1 MVDKKKKVG
10 NVRQIVQISVFVLV
24 FLISISKWLV
34 EKGIKIPFLP
44 DASLH
49 AICPFGG
56 VVTIYE
62 FVTKGDFIQKI
73 HSSSFILM
81 TLGVL
86 TAILFGAIFCGYIC
100 PFGTFQEWIGKL
112 GKKLFPKK
120 YNKLIPAKFDRV
132 LRNLRYVVLIMVVYQ
147 TAISA
152 KLVFQ
157 SIDPYYALFNLLTS
171 EIAVSAY
178 IMLGVIAV
186 LSLFIERPW
195 CKYLCPYGAFLGL
208 FNFIR
213 IFKIRRKPST
223 CINCKI
229 CDNVCPMNIVVSEK
243 EIVKDPQ
250 CISCYKCTSDAACPI
265 QNTVTISA
273 GKEGAHHE
281 N

>member
-1 MVDKKKKVG
+1 MVIKKKKVG

-24 FLISISKWLV
+24 LLISISKWLV
-34 EKGIKIPFLP
+34 EKGITIPFLP

-62 FVTKGDFIQKI
+62 FMTTGDFIQKI

-112 GKKLFPKK
+112 GQKLFPKK
-120 YNKLIPAKFDRV
+120 YNKLIPSKIDRV
-132 LRNLRYVVLIMVVYQ
+132 LRYLRYVVLAMVVYQ

-157 SIDPYYALFNLLTS
+157 SIDPYYTLFNLFTS
-171 EIAVSAY
+171 EIAVSGY

-195 CKYLCPYGAFLGL
+195 CKYLCPYRGFLRSVQ
-208 FNFIR
+208 FDSHFQNQ
-213 IFKIRRKPST
+213 
-223 CINCKI
+223 
-229 CDNVCPMNIVVSEK
+229 EK
-243 EIVKDPQ
+243 TDYLYQ
-250 CISCYKCTSDAACPI
+250 L
-265 QNTVTISA
+265 QNLR
-273 GKEGAHHE
+273 
-281 N
+281 

>member
-1 MVDKKKKVG
+1 VVSKKKKVG

-34 EKGIKIPFLP
+34 EKGITIPFLP
-44 DASLH
+44 EASLH

-62 FVTKGDFIQKI
+62 FMTTGDFIQKI

-86 TAILFGAIFCGYIC
+86 TAVLFGAIFCGYIC

-120 YNKLIPAKFDRV
+120 FNRLIPAKIDRV
-132 LRNLRYVVLIMVVYQ
+132 LRYLRYVVLAMVIYQ

-157 SIDPYYALFNLLTS
+157 SIDPYYALFNLFTS

-195 CKYLCPYGAFLGL
+195 CKYLCPYGALLGM
-208 FNFIR
+208 FNFFR
-213 IFKIRRKPST
+213 IFKIKRNSST

-229 CDNVCPMNIVVSEK
+229 CDNVCPMNIVVSDK
-243 EIVKDPQ
+243 ETVSDPQ
-250 CISCYKCTSDAACPI
+250 CISCYKCTSEASCPI
-265 QNTVTISA
+265 QNTVIISA
-273 GKEGAHHE
+273 GKEGAHNE